1 MLSRIYSFKFIIGF
15 ALLWL
20 GALAYGLAI
29 YSTYV
34 YRNHAI
40 DAQIETLQTLLEHES
55 RDAMDIQYD
64 RQKEFAFKLQNEEPF
79 KVALDRQDSTMMEA
93 WLTESYTRY
102 QVASGM
108 IRLKTIVVRNLSGE
122 IFAQSSDDGLN
133 SYTGCP
139 SALKS
144 IGGSLLR
151 LLKPEYALCS
161 FDGQLFTE
169 VLVPVGTLEP
179 RAYLH
184 VVAYAVDGL
193 QSVEKGIDIP
203 LLIKNASGVTIYR
216 SDHWVDENTGTH
228 LYPQIK
234 LYGDDAF
241 LGATITAAFDQR
253 LVLER
258 LARTETSF
266 FVITTIATVSA
277 LVIVLFLLN
286 RAFMPM
292 NKLRNSVGALLTGKY
307 ASISEEKLPN
317 ELKDLVVAYNEMVEG
332 LEMETISR
340 RQIEEKLR
348 SEKDFISTTLD
359 SITNP
364 VIVIDSKDL
373 IRLVNPS
380 AEKLFGAREAELVDN
395 SIHEILILYS
405 NRQTTRIVD
414 ISQLLSRK
422 LSISSMFFYDSSQK
436 IVELE
441 FSASPMIDMEAE
453 DVGYVIIL
461 KDVSE
466 DRKLR
471 RKLSYEGSHDQL
483 TGFLNRSAFEQK
495 FETLVT
501 EDNNSQPQHVI
512 AYLDIDQFRIVNETC
527 GSAAGDL
534 LLKQVSSMIKKHV
547 RKSDILS
554 RLSGDEF
561 GIIMPF
567 FEMERALQTI
577 QKIIIEIQHSGFIW
591 NEQEYLVTASIGV
604 MAFGRMADEY
614 ADCYS
619 KVTTACFLAKQNGG
633 NQYHF
638 IHENDEKVMAQQV
651 SMEWVTGIM
660 EGFTDDRFCLYV
672 QPIVS
677 IDREEKHTHY
687 EVLIRYRS
695 PDGTIVSP
703 NDFLPP
709 AERYNLIERIDSWV
723 VNNIISWLQ
732 QYQHLVSDV
741 MFSVNLSG
749 RSIGSQSFHKFLHE
763 SLTNSNIDVNKLC
776 FEITETAVVDN
787 VEKSVEFINSIKKL
801 GVKFSLDDFGT
812 GLSSFSYLKQ
822 FPVDFLKID
831 GEFVRDI
838 IEDDKSYVFVR
849 SMTEV
854 GHALDMKVIAEF
866 VESDTMFNKLR
877 EANVDY
883 IQGYQVGRPVAIQTL
898 VEDDLTDLDH
908 AGNA

>member
-34 YRNHAI
+34 YRDHAI
-40 DAQIETLQTLLEHES
+40 EAQIETLQELLKHES
-55 RDAMDIQYD
+55 ADAINIQYE
-64 RQKEFAFKLQNEEPF
+64 RQKQFAFKLQSELPF
-79 KVALDRQDSTMMEA
+79 KTALDRQDPAMMSA

-144 IGGSLLR
+144 IGGSLVR
-151 LLKPEYALCS
+151 LIKPEYALCS

-193 QSVEKGIDIP
+193 RRIESRIDIP
-203 LLIKNASGVTIYR
+203 LLIENASGVPIYR
-216 SDHWVDENTGTH
+216 SDHWVDKDTDTYLH
-228 LYPQIK
+228 PQYK

-241 LGATITAAFDQR
+241 LGATVTAAFDQR

-266 FVITTIATVSA
+266 FVITTLATISA
-277 LVIVLFLLN
+277 LIIVLFLLN

-380 AEKLFGAREAELVDN
+380 AEKLFGAREADLVDN

-422 LSISSMFFYDSSQK
+422 LAISSMFFYDPNHK

-534 LLKQVSSMIKKHV
+534 LLKQVSTMIKKHV

-567 FEMERALQTI
+567 FEMERALQAI

-651 SMEWVTGIM
+651 SMEWVSGIM
-660 EGFTDDRFCLYV
+660 EGFTEDRFCLYV

-677 IDREEKHTHY
+677 IDREEKFTHY
-687 EVLIRYRS
+687 EVLIRYRG
-695 PDGTIVSP
+695 PDGKIVSP

-732 QYQHLVSDV
+732 DYQHLVSDV

-763 SLTNSNIDVNKLC
+763 SLTNSNIDVKNLC

-787 VEKSVEFINSIKKL
+787 VEKSVEFINSIKQL

-822 FPVDFLKID
+822 FPVDYLKID

-854 GHALDMKVIAEF
+854 GHALEMKVIAEF

-883 IQGYQVGRPVAIQTL
+883 IQGYQVGKPVSIQTL
-898 VEDDLTDLDH
+898 VEDDITDFDH

>member
-1 MLSRIYSFKFIIGF
+1 
-15 ALLWL
+15 
-20 GALAYGLAI
+20 
-29 YSTYV
+29 
-34 YRNHAI
+34 
-40 DAQIETLQTLLEHES
+40 
-55 RDAMDIQYD
+55 
-64 RQKEFAFKLQNEEPF
+64 
-79 KVALDRQDSTMMEA
+79 
-93 WLTESYTRY
+93 
-102 QVASGM
+102 
-108 IRLKTIVVRNLSGE
+108 
-122 IFAQSSDDGLN
+122 
-133 SYTGCP
+133 
-139 SALKS
+139 
-144 IGGSLLR
+144 
-151 LLKPEYALCS
+151 
-161 FDGQLFTE
+161 